1 MNLVLHDIFT
11 IYSPYVNCILN
22 YQHLPLSHDKMLSF
36 LHSVIYY
43 LIKCC
48 RVLLCHS
55 VSPPQGRSLLPAL
68 VTDISLFR
76 TGPVQG
82 QDINPL
88 CVCSLCLTVP
98 HRSVSCL
105 SGWGLVI
112 ELSVALF
119 WLAISPLFSS
129 LLQNHGPFILTQ
141 LLLKPG

>member
-1 MNLVLHDIFT
+1 MNLVLHDLST
-11 IYSPYVNCILN
+11 ILSPSLNCILN
-22 YQHLPLSHDKMLSF
+22 DQHLPLFHDKMLSF
-36 LHSVIYY
+36 LHYAVYY
-43 LIKCC
+43 LIKRC

-55 VSPPQGRSLLPAL
+55 VSTPQGRSLLPAL

-88 CVCSLCLTVP
+88 CVCSLCLAVP
-98 HRSVSCL
+98 RRSASCL